1 MYCGLKENDLNKL
14 QETIKP
20 FKHFSP
26 LKCQNIST
34 TLDSL
39 PTITDSAWVNR
50 YFRMVLFKYLLPSLF
65 PQYGKMILS
74 DANVAQSETESEPA
88 KHPPTR

>member
-1 MYCGLKENDLNKL
+1 MKSLVSVYCGLKENDLNKL

-26 LKCQNIST
+26 LKYQDISA

-39 PTITDSAWVNR
+39 PTITDSTWVNR
-50 YFRMVLFKYLLPSLF
+50 YFRMVLFF
-65 PQYGKMILS
+65 
-74 DANVAQSETESEPA
+74 
-88 KHPPTR
+88 

>member
-1 MYCGLKENDLNKL
+1 MKSLVSVYCGLKENDLNKL

-50 YFRMVLFKYLLPSLF
+50 YF
-65 PQYGKMILS
+65 
-74 DANVAQSETESEPA
+74 
-88 KHPPTR
+88 

>member
-1 MYCGLKENDLNKL
+1 MPIVQLKRVFFSIYIFYSGLNEDDLNRL

-20 FKHFSP
+20 FKHFAA
-26 LKCQNIST
+26 LKCQDISA

-50 YFRMVLFKYLLPSLF
+50 YSR
-65 PQYGKMILS
+65 MILVKYAS
-74 DANVAQSETESEPA
+74 P
-88 KHPPTR
+88 

>member
-1 MYCGLKENDLNKL
+1 MYCGLNEDDLNRL

-20 FKHFSP
+20 FKHFAT
-26 LKCQNIST
+26 LKCQDIST

-50 YFRMVLFKYLLPSLF
+50 YSRMILVKYLLPSLF

-74 DANVAQSETESEPA
+74 DANAA
-88 KHPPTR
+88 